1 MIIKLIFVI
10 FILFIL
16 KLFIVKFNFKDYFNI
31 TLSLLLL
38 FFSYLYILSNG
49 IFLIIPIF
57 IISLSLIIYSYFKID
72 SGDSS
77 IIILNGNINFKN
89 LFKNNY
95 TLSSL
100 FKDIRKNK
108 ISFLDDNICGILKD
122 NELVFYSKNIRL
134 DRPISIIINGS
145 ICLKELYT
153 IGKNKKWLNR
163 RVEENNCNIDDI
175 FYSFYYNN
183 KLYLI
188 KK

>member
-10 FILFIL
+10 FIIFII
-16 KLFIVKFNFKDYFNI
+16 KLFVIKFDFKDYFNI
-31 TLSLLLL
+31 TLTLLLI
-38 FFSYLYILSNG
+38 FFSYLYILSKG

-57 IISLSLIIYSYFKID
+57 IISLSLIIYSYFKMD

-95 TLSSL
+95 NISL
-100 FKDIRKNK
+100 LLNDIRKNK
-108 ISFLDDNICGILKD
+108 IRFLDENLCGILKD
-122 NELVFYSKNIRL
+122 KEIIFYSKSIRL
-134 DRPISIIINGS
+134 DRPISIIVNGN

-153 IGKNKKWLNR
+153 IGKNKKWLNK
-163 RVEENNCNIDDI
+163 RVEENNCNIEDI

-183 KLYLI
+183 KLYMI